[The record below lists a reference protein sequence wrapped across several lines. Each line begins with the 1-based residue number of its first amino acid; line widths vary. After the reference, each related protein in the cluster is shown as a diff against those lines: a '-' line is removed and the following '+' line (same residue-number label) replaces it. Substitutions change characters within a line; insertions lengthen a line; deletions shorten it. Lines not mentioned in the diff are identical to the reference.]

1 MKKLSLSLL
10 AFFMM
15 SFQSISADGY
25 IAAYSIKVSNPVSFV
40 EAFDDLMT
48 SDFGKEFPGTV
59 TVSHFAFNGY
69 DDASHSVTISYD
81 SEADMAKGTQ
91 MFYTPTFGAFMDK
104 VSDISE
110 PIEQALNRKL
120 ISGGNDNQSDNQVY
134 TIYRMTVKN
143 PMKYAKAWKALV
155 EAQDAAGNISGS
167 YGLRALTHGNQGYY
181 THYAYTGSSS
191 IEAALSE
198 QAKLNSSDSYAKYA
212 KATKRAIKQ
221 TSMMVVLKTYNYP
234 NS

>member
-1 MKKLSLSLL
+1 
-10 AFFMM
+10 
-15 SFQSISADGY
+15 
-25 IAAYSIKVSNPVSFV
+25 
-40 EAFDDLMT
+40 
-48 SDFGKEFPGTV
+48 
-59 TVSHFAFNGY
+59 
-69 DDASHSVTISYD
+69 
-81 SEADMAKGTQ
+81 
-91 MFYTPTFGAFMDK
+91 MDK

-134 TIYRMTVKN
+134 TIYRMTVNN
-143 PMKYAKAWKALV
+143 PAKYAKAWKALV
-155 EAQDAAGNISGS
+155 EAQDTAGNISGS

-198 QAKLNSSDSYAKYA
+198 QARLTSSDSFAKFA
-212 KATKRAIKQ
+212 KATKREIKQ